1 MVEIIN
7 GDPLSGLLT
16 TIGFFVFLIVGR
28 HVRLWQVRKRREVTR

>member
-28 HVRLWQVRKRREVTR
+28 HVRLRQVRKKREGAH